1 MLGFASFPHLHRLQ
15 REMQASPI
23 PVSPTAIRELVCDLD
38 EQGVQDLVAELCSHS
53 ERAQVW
59 RVWRTLQADC
69 TDAGVRSD
77 QSPCDGDD
85 GPADLDE
92 LEQ

>member
-38 EQGVQDLVAELCSHS
+38 EQGVQDLVAELCSTS
-53 ERAQVW
+53 FDSRAAQWTAWIQVA
-59 RVWRTLQADC
+59 L
-69 TDAGVRSD
+69 
-77 QSPCDGDD
+77 P
-85 GPADLDE
+85 
-92 LEQ
+92 